1 MIKSHVISSL
11 MLLVCL
17 FYCEKGISQ
26 SKGVASYYA
35 DFFVGK
41 TMANGEPYNPDVLT
55 CAHPTAP
62 LGSFLKVS
70 RRDHPG
76 YFVIVKVAD
85 RGPYVKGRII
95 DLSKRAAKE
104 LDILHHGLADVV
116 IAFLD

>member
-11 MLLVCL
+11 VFLCL
-17 FYCEKGISQ
+17 FFWQNGSTQDSGI
-26 SKGVASYYA
+26 ASYYA
-35 DFFVGK
+35 DRFEGQQ
-41 TMANGEPYNPDVLT
+41 MANGDKYNPNILI

-62 LGSFLKVS
+62 LGSFLRIS

-85 RGPYVKGRII
+85 RGPYVKGRIV

-104 LDILHHGLADVV
+104 LDILHSGLTDVV
-116 IAFLD
+116 VAFLN

>member
-11 MLLVCL
+11 AFLCLVCCCSL
-17 FYCEKGISQ
+17 KGQDSGI
-26 SKGVASYYA
+26 ASYYA
-35 DFFVGK
+35 DYFVGK
-41 TMANGEPYNPDVLT
+41 TMANGEKYNHNILV

-76 YFVIVKVAD
+76 YSVIVKVAD
-85 RGPYVKGRII
+85 RGPFVKGRII

-104 LDILHHGLADVV
+104 LDILHTGLADVI
-116 IAFLD
+116 IAYLH